1 METSKEFSEEHLPKI
16 TLEQCKNFCKNA
28 SKIAVQYG
36 TSLSSEFNGNNLK
49 VFLNKF
55 FWDEMSFFYSSSFYK
70 IRKFSFFHNF
80 CL

>member
-49 VFLNKF
+49 VYIQNVQIFK
-55 FWDEMSFFYSSSFYK
+55 MSFF
-70 IRKFSFFHNF
+70 
-80 CL
+80 

>member
-55 FWDEMSFFYSSSFYK
+55 LK
-70 IRKFSFFHNF
+70 KLIGRK
-80 CL
+80 